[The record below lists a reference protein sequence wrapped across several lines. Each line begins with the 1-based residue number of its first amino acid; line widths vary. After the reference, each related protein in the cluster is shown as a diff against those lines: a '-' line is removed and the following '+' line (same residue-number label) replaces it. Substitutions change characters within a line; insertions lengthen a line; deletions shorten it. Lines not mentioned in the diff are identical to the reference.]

1 MCVGRLESVSRKWDF
16 MPVSKRME
24 CDHLGKGGSEAYVEE
39 VAREKVRSKKR
50 QEKNQSDLV

>member
-1 MCVGRLESVSRKWDF
+1 

-24 CDHLGKGGSEAYVEE
+24 CDQLGKGGSEAYVEE